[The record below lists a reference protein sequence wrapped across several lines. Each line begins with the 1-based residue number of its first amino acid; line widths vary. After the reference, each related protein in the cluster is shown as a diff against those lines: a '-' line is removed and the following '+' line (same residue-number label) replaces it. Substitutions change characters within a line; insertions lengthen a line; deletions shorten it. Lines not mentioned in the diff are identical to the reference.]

1 MASLFDE
8 IRAACAEVA
17 RRARSVQIVEER
29 IADYGAALPLH
40 ETVAPEHDAAT
51 HYLGQGDDT
60 LAFFLTLDS
69 INFGSGYFP
78 HLRKRPGM
86 SGYFTIASSLNDY
99 YRAHGPLSAQQL
111 SQLTTNDCAELFG
124 QTPLQPP
131 IDELMGFFAQALNDL
146 GNLLLTEYGGSFRA
160 LVDAAQGSGERLARI
175 LSRMPLFRDEAEYD
189 GLRVPIYKRAQIVVA
204 DIALAFNNQGPG
216 AFYDLDELTIF
227 ADNLVPHVLR
237 HDGILRYSDELAAR
251 IEREELIEA
260 GSPEEVELRACALHA
275 VELISAS
282 LRQQGHDIKPRQLDY
297 LLWNRGQRY
306 KEGKP
311 RHRSRSVF
319 Y

>member
-1 MASLFDE
+1 MASLFAE
-8 IRAACAEVA
+8 IRAGCAAVA
-17 RRARSVQIVEER
+17 ERARSVRIVEEL
-29 IADYGAALPLH
+29 IADYGLSLPLH
-40 ETVAPEHDAAT
+40 ETIAPEHDAAT

-111 SQLTTNDCAELFG
+111 SALSVADCAEIFG
-124 QTPLQPP
+124 QDLLQPP
-131 IDELMGFFAQALNDL
+131 IDELMGLFSQALNDL
-146 GNLLLTEYGGSFRA
+146 GKLVERDYGGSFRA
-160 LVDAAQGSGERLARI
+160 MVDAAQGSGERLART
-175 LSRMPLFRDEAEYD
+175 LSSMPLFRDEADYD

-204 DIALAFNNQGPG
+204 DLALAFDNQGPG
-216 AFYDLDELTIF
+216 AFGDLDELTIF

-237 HDGILRYSDELAAR
+237 HDGILRYSDDLIAR

-260 GSPEEVELRACALHA
+260 GSPEEIELRACALHA

-282 LRQQGHDIKPRQLDY
+282 LQQQGHDIKPRQLDY

-306 KEGKP
+306 KDGKP